1 MESLC
6 LLLCLTSLMQPG
18 QSRPRTE
25 GTPAGNGRA
34 PVMNTFGFRYGVITG
49 CPQCSQFDGYP
60 HLTHVFL
67 PQCLYWHFTFTF
79 SPTLGMFPPLEF
91 ADPLASVEIMVSSL
105 ANMSISPAADRSH
118 SDHIS
123 R

>member
-1 MESLC
+1 MLS
-6 LLLCLTSLMQPG
+6 TVPDIVDAT
-18 QSRPRTE
+18 RTVASPDG

-34 PVMNTFGFRYGVITG
+34 PVMNASSFRYGVITG

-79 SPTLGMFPPLEF
+79 SPTLGMFPP
-91 ADPLASVEIMVSSL
+91 
-105 ANMSISPAADRSH
+105 
-118 SDHIS
+118 
-123 R
+123 